1 MELNE
6 AIKILDPETRREA
19 LNKYDP
25 EEWEAE
31 DNKARQLAV
40 LTMRIMYGKGC
51 NLGLMDIHECGTFT
65 PVPMPEP
72 LKKEEET

>member
-25 EEWEAE
+25 EEWEAV

-72 LKKEEET
+72 LKNEEET